1 MRNETLMIFSVA
13 ASLLAVPAVAQTAA
27 PAQPQTA
34 AVDDKD
40 KVVCRREVETGSIAK
55 RKKICHTK
63 REWEALAQRT
73 RDAMDQ
79 GQMSGSASGQ

>member
-1 MRNETLMIFSVA
+1 MRNQNLVIFSVF
-13 ASLLAVPAVAQTAA
+13 ASLLALPAIAQTSA

-34 AVDDKD
+34 VLDEKD

-79 GQMSGSASGQ
+79 GQMSGSSSGQ